1 MAFFKNLKSNLEIFS
16 ELWAFMRVRKK
27 WWLGPIIFVLL
38 FLGLFIV
45 LTQGSALAP
54 FIYTLF

>member
-1 MAFFKNLKSNLEIFS
+1 MAFEGSKEKLGIFA
-16 ELWAFMRVRKK
+16 ELWTFMKVRKK
-27 WWLGPIIFVLL
+27 WWLGPILLVLL
-38 FLGLFIV
+38 LLSLLIV